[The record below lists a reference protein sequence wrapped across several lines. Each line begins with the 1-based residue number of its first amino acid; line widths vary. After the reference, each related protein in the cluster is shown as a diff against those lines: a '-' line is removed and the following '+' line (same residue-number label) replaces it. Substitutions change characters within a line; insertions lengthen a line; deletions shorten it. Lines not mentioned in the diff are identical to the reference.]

1 MLPLF
6 FIRDICG
13 IIVNIFK
20 IFGLSL
26 NVFVFIEPF
35 IDFQRK
41 SLELQKI
48 RVSGCSF
55 AFSADPADAYMRW
68 LNLKLVDLLTMGLYE
83 KIFEK
88 KARKAYLG
96 FLDSQIRWDVDP
108 KEIPIGFDTKRNFV
122 YFSSVVPS
130 LETTILELI
139 YLLPM
144 VLLPWPSLFAKHR
157 LTASWQLT
165 LSKYR
170 FGGRQP
176 RLGGD
181 FVGEKNCACN
191 DAGFK
196 KACKLNTK
204 ALCLALDIGP
214 CGKAYEVALE
224 NSIEWVVPPP
234 KKACRFTYHLCPFPC
249 GGHDEEALSIDVAI
263 PIVVDDLEL
272 YDFKLPKKCDANAIK
287 RSEIETILEKWVK
300 KAPKPLRAQRTKS
313 LARYGTTKDI
323 IQRYTG
329 GARTTLTVNEL
340 QDAIEMLNV
349 VAKDGR
355 VSSPV
360 FRRHRASSAGSLI
373 DGEAMVRY
381 RQNSID
387 MRREPGEITPKSRSS
402 LGMKSAN
409 PLFDPR
415 KKAQAKEVRNE
426 QQHIPRTLTMDVQ
439 VPPGVGP
446 GGAFNID
453 IGRGKLKRVVVPAG
467 VSSGQT
473 IRVRYPAPIV
483 QETERPEEGAIAARE
498 READIKSKSTESTAK
513 SAEVAEAVK
522 AAADVAKA
530 AEAAAAKSA
539 KTSSAAS
546 GTAAESAVAD
556 RKDHEAIATVGE
568 TTSEGSAGG
577 ASCLPNISLVAEL
590 NPHSAFSFY
599 SHLFCLLSL

>member
-1 MLPLF
+1 LGKIGGFASLGHKVCLFHFLFITVIIFPLRLVTVLAPKSFCARKLAERLAPKPFKAREFGKKKMTFEERKRKRSATANTRKRSAAPQVIILQQPLPEGASVVVFQQQSPQVTSSRRPVERIITARKLVFCDKIKMLPLF

-181 FVGEKNCACN
+181 FVGEENCACN

-329 GARTTLTVNEL
+329 GAL
-340 QDAIEMLNV
+340 
-349 VAKDGR
+349 
-355 VSSPV
+355 
-360 FRRHRASSAGSLI
+360 
-373 DGEAMVRY
+373 
-381 RQNSID
+381 
-387 MRREPGEITPKSRSS
+387 
-402 LGMKSAN
+402 
-409 PLFDPR
+409 PR
-415 KKAQAKEVRNE
+415 
-426 QQHIPRTLTMDVQ
+426 
-439 VPPGVGP
+439 
-446 GGAFNID
+446 
-453 IGRGKLKRVVVPAG
+453 
-467 VSSGQT
+467 
-473 IRVRYPAPIV
+473 
-483 QETERPEEGAIAARE
+483 
-498 READIKSKSTESTAK
+498 
-513 SAEVAEAVK
+513 
-522 AAADVAKA
+522 
-530 AEAAAAKSA
+530 
-539 KTSSAAS
+539 
-546 GTAAESAVAD
+546 
-556 RKDHEAIATVGE
+556 
-568 TTSEGSAGG
+568 
-577 ASCLPNISLVAEL
+577 
-590 NPHSAFSFY
+590 
-599 SHLFCLLSL
+599 